1 MVAGTTK
8 TNASP
13 EPITGDTCSILWK
26 SCFKIYFKRL
36 RVGHMMKFG
45 GSTRLVI
52 LQGPSE
58 VFDNTMLQEE
68 KNDQTSTFRT
78 KRMKVS

>member
-1 MVAGTTK
+1 
-8 TNASP
+8 
-13 EPITGDTCSILWK
+13 
-26 SCFKIYFKRL
+26 
-36 RVGHMMKFG
+36 MMKFG